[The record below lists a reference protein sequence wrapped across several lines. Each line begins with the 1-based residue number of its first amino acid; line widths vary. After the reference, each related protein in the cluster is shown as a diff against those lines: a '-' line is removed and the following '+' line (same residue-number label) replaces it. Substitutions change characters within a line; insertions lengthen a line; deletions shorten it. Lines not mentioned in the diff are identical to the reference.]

1 MPMKVLLLTPYSPLL
16 QHDHA
21 ANDIALPLVRALAP
35 FMDLHVY
42 APGQRNG
49 RLANWRADGVT
60 YYAGSPVPT
69 PTRLSILGSY
79 PRGSRASWS
88 RRSTKEALA
97 VIREVK
103 PDILHAEYWQTAE
116 PLLRSAHPRT
126 SITLHDLPCE
136 VTLKPNA
143 GISRIRYWLAQL
155 EGLKTRQAWKA
166 LVNNIDAIFVRSE
179 RDKGRIAESQAI
191 VAIAPVGVDL
201 PAVGWTG
208 EHRYVAAFGGAMW
221 RLENEATA
229 IYLANEV
236 MPLVRERLPD
246 AELRIFGA
254 RPTAVVQE
262 LISRPGVT
270 VVGEVED
277 YDGEFGRAAVTLA
290 PAMVDAGLLMKS
302 IRAMAIGCPVVLNS
316 ASASPIAG
324 IEDGV
329 HAVVGDSPRELASHI
344 VALMQDR
351 ARARQIGEAARELVC
366 AQFGWENVAQV
377 HFDVFLRLLRA

>member
-1 MPMKVLLLTPYSPLL
+1 MKVLLLTPYSPLL

-21 ANDIALPLVRALAP
+21 ANDIALPLVKALAP

-49 RLANWRADGVT
+49 RLASWRADGVT

-97 VIREVK
+97 VVREVK

-116 PLLRSAHPRT
+116 PLLRSSHPRT

-136 VTLKPNA
+136 VTLKPST
-143 GISRIRYWLAQL
+143 GVSRIRYWLAQL
-155 EGLKTRQAWKA
+155 EEFKTRQAWKN
-166 LVNNIDAIFVRSE
+166 LVNNVDAIFVRSE
-179 RDKGRIAESQAI
+179 RDKCRIAESQAI
-191 VAIAPVGVDL
+191 VAIAPVGVDP

-208 EHRYVAAFGGAMW
+208 EDRHVAAFGGAMW

-236 MPLVRERLPD
+236 MPLVSKRLPD
-246 AELRIFGA
+246 AEFRIFGA
-254 RPTAVVQE
+254 RPTAAVQE
-262 LISRPGVT
+262 LIFLPGVT

-277 YDGEFGRAAVTLA
+277 YDDEFRRAAVTLA

-302 IRAMAIGCPVVLNS
+302 IRAMAMGCPVVLNS

-324 IEDGV
+324 FEDGV
-329 HAVVGDSPRELASHI
+329 HAVVGDNPRELASHI

-351 ARARQIGEAARELVC
+351 ARARQIGEAARELVW

-377 HFDVFLRLLRA
+377 HCGVFSRLLRA

>member
-1 MPMKVLLLTPYSPLL
+1 MKVLLLTPYSPLL

-21 ANDIALPLVRALAP
+21 ANDIALPLVKALAP

-69 PTRLSILGSY
+69 PTRLSILGGY

-97 VIREVK
+97 VVREVK

-116 PLLRSAHPRT
+116 PLLRSSHPRT

-136 VTLKPNA
+136 VILHQRDDV
-143 GISRIRYWLAQL
+143 SRIRYWLAQL
-155 EGLKTRQAWKA
+155 EDRKVRWAWKA
-166 LVNNIDAIFVRSE
+166 LVRKVDALFVFSE
-179 RDKGRIAESQAI
+179 RDKARLKNLKCI
-191 VAIAPVGVDL
+191 VERASIGINPPLAAWKGDRS
-201 PAVGWTG
+201 
-208 EHRYVAAFGGAMW
+208 HVAAFGGAMW

-229 IYLANEV
+229 IYLAEQV
-236 MPLVRERLPD
+236 WPIVRRSVSD

-254 RPTAVVQE
+254 RPTPAVRALE
-262 LISRPGVT
+262 SNPGVT
-270 VVGEVED
+270 IVGEVAD
-277 YDGEFGRAAVTLA
+277 YDDEFRRAALSLA
-290 PAMVDAGLLMKS
+290 PAMVDAGILIKA
-302 IRAMAIGCPVVLNS
+302 IRAMAMGCPVVLNA

-324 IEDGV
+324 LKEGI
-329 HAVVGDSPRELASHI
+329 HALVGDNPNELADHVS
-344 VALMQDR
+344 ALMQDSLR
-351 ARARQIGEAARELVC
+351 AHQLGQAAAELVR
-366 AQFGWENVAQV
+366 AQFSWERVASV
-377 HFDVFLRLLRA
+377 YCGVFKRLLHD